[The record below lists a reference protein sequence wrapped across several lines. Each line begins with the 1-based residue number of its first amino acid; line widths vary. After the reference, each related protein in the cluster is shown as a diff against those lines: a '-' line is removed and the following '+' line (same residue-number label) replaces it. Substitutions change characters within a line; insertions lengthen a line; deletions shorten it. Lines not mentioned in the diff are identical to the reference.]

1 MKKLISTA
9 FFLCALAGSAFSQNI
24 CTAAFLNNKMIV
36 DQYTKTGYKNEIS
49 LKATGDLTVS
59 AVQLSANESKA
70 LESISFQVAIK
81 EKGTQTITFFSKEN
95 FMKVDVKKVLS
106 ECKKGDQ
113 IVLMAVDKKYDL
125 PHNEILVK

>member
-9 FFLCALAGSAFSQNI
+9 FFCCALAGSAFSQNI
-24 CTAAFLNNKMIV
+24 CTAAFLDNKMIV
-36 DQYTKTGYKNEIS
+36 DKYTKTGYKNEIS
-49 LKATGDLTVS
+49 LNATGNLTVN
-59 AVQLSANESKA
+59 AVSLAANENKA
-70 LESISFQVAIK
+70 IESIPFQVAIK

-95 FMKVDVKKVLS
+95 FMKVDVQKVLS

-113 IVLMAVDKKYDL
+113 IVLMALDKKYDL